1 MSRNKSLSTIAA
13 ILALSVAAVA
23 AIFSA
28 LPVSAHAATPKLV
41 GTVGPGYTITLRTAA
56 GATARSVK
64 AGVYAITVRDR
75 SEEHNFHLSGPGVNK
90 WTSVDGV
97 GTKTWRIR
105 IVRGKTYRFV
115 CDPHAEMMRG
125 SLRGR

>member
-13 ILALSVAAVA
+13 ILALSIAAVA

-41 GTVGPGYTITLRTAA
+41 GTVGPGYAITLRTAA
-56 GATARSVK
+56 GTTARSVK

-90 WTSVDGV
+90 STSVDGV

>member
-13 ILALSVAAVA
+13 IRALSIAAVA
-23 AIFSA
+23 AILSA
-28 LPVSAHAATPKLV
+28 LPVSAQAATPKLV
-41 GTVGPGYTITLRTAA
+41 GTVGPGYAITLRTAA

-90 WTSVDGV
+90 WTSVDDV

-115 CDPHAEMMRG
+115 CDPHAEIMRG